1 MALELHGT
9 TGVDLIQD
17 GTVVTADLASGAIT
31 SSVLPT
37 GTPLQVVSV
46 HKSDTFSYYG
56 TTFLDV
62 TGLSLSITPS
72 STSSK
77 ILVTGQIL
85 LGSSTGFTYIR
96 LVRDSTAIN
105 IGDAASNRPRITAQ
119 FPYDSAEGQYG
130 VVGTPIMYLDSPSTT
145 SATTYKI
152 QLAGNS
158 VQTNYVNRT
167 HSDRDTTGY
176 ESRAAS
182 SLIAMEIAG

>member
-9 TGVDLIQD
+9 TGVSLVQD
-17 GTVVTADLASGAIT
+17 GVVTAADLASGAIT
-31 SSVLPT
+31 SSALPA
-37 GTPLQVVSV
+37 GSVLQVVNV
-46 HKSDTFSYYG
+46 HKSDAFSYYG
-56 TTFLDV
+56 TTFLDI
-62 TGLSLSITPS
+62 TGLSVSITPS

-85 LGSSTGFTYIR
+85 LGSATGFTYIR

-119 FPYDSAEGQYG
+119 FPYDSAEGQYS

-152 QLAGNS
+152 QLRGNS

-167 HSDRDTTGY
+167 AIDRDTTAY
-176 ESRAAS
+176 EPRAAS
-182 SLIAMEIAG
+182 SLILMEIAG